1 MAAIAAGSRNGDFAV
16 GLDEKGNPWA
26 WGNNSGRNLSF
37 ELPFKMQKG
46 TDASAAPIR
55 NFDAISNGPIGKRD
69 KPTYASVTAG
79 SNGAILLTKNKEMLF
94 FGYLSPPFRIGDLYQ
109 KADYVAA
116 AGSNVFVISNGQLWA
131 YGTDSD
137 DGQLGN
143 GTRAKYDTAQTIR
156 FSK

>member
-26 WGNNSGRNLSF
+26 WGNNSGRNLGF
-37 ELPFKMQKG
+37 GLPFKMQKG
-46 TDASAAPIR
+46 TDASAAPTR
-55 NFDAISNGPIGKRD
+55 NFDAYSNGPIGKRD

-116 AGSNVFVISNGQLWA
+116 AGSNVFVISNGQLWS
-131 YGTDSD
+131 YGTDND